1 MAFFETLQNE
11 TAEARRHV
19 TEAPVMRAIPEGRF
33 DLGSYTYFLSQA
45 YHHVKQTS
53 PLMMACGAR
62 IPERLEFVR
71 KALVEYIE
79 EEYGHHEW
87 ILNDLAACGED
98 KDAVRHGEADL
109 PIRLMVSYLY
119 DLINRGN
126 PVGLFGMVQVLEGT
140 SIDLATPMGQAIQ
153 KNLGLPNKAFSYLY
167 SHGELDQ
174 DHFEFF
180 RDLMDQITDP
190 EDQRVIIDTAK
201 VCYRLYGDMLH
212 AIPLPASAK
221 GAGEVSHE
229 AA

>member
-1 MAFFETLQNE
+1 MAFFDILQNE

-19 TEAPVMRAIPEGRF
+19 TEAPVMSAIPEGRF
-33 DLGSYTYFLSQA
+33 DLASYTYFLSQA

-98 KDAVRHGEADL
+98 KERVRHGEADL
-109 PIRLMVSYLY
+109 PIKLMVSYLY

-140 SIDLATPMGQAIQ
+140 SIDLATPMGKEIQ
-153 KNLGLPNKAFSYLY
+153 KNLELPNKAFSYLY

-212 AIPLPASAK
+212 AIPLPASTK